1 VPLIREDMAD
11 IYVAVDGVSY
21 ATMEKKVI
29 EDAPVKVSW
38 RFKNRL
44 KQPFGPTF
52 SVTGTLKSAFL
63 PNIDTSGNEQAFYS
77 IIVDCD
83 ERMA

>member
-1 VPLIREDMAD
+1 
-11 IYVAVDGVSY
+11 
-21 ATMEKKVI
+21 MEKKVI